1 MNVTH
6 VLWRILIIYNDQNK
20 RVEESE
26 LVNVGVQID

>member
-6 VLWRILIIYNDQNK
+6 VLWRILIIYNDQFK